1 MSRYHTLYSSTG
13 TAKFQT
19 LVTGAGQVRSAAI
32 DARRITITTSNIPHY
47 VAFGTST
54 VVATTSSA
62 VIPAN
67 CVLDFNFVPGQYV
80 SAIGYAAGA
89 GTITIID
96 SD

>member
-19 LVTGAGQVRSAAI
+19 LVTGASQVRSAAI
-32 DARRITITTSNIPHY
+32 DARRITITTSGSPHF

-54 VVATTSSA
+54 VAATTSSA

-67 CVLDFNFVPGQYV
+67 AVIDFNFVSGQYV
-80 SAIGYAAGA
+80 SALSYSGA